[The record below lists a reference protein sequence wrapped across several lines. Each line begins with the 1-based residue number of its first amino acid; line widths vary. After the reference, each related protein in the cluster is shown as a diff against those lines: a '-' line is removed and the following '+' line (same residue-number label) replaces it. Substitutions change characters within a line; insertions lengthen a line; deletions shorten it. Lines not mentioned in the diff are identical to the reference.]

1 MGRDNIMIQVDSIP
15 GSGKTYLLNRIAEH
29 FALEYTIIYWEEP
42 IELWKYTNNQQID
55 SIFDAFLKQPTKNSF
70 IFQTLVF
77 STFLTEEA
85 KFMKKCTELK
95 NIDKPILIIKERGI
109 DSALNIFLPTLQHVN
124 WIEMKLLKEY
134 GQAIE
139 ERLRKPDIRVYLD
152 TSIELS
158 MQRMINRNRENEN
171 YSLEYMTTLQKNYL
185 ELIKQWDSNTVVT
198 LPDNDNLTPLIQ
210 KLEEIRTSY

>member
-1 MGRDNIMIQVDSIP
+1 
-15 GSGKTYLLNRIAEH
+15 
-29 FALEYTIIYWEEP
+29 
-42 IELWKYTNNQQID
+42 
-55 SIFDAFLKQPTKNSF
+55 
-70 IFQTLVF
+70 
-77 STFLTEEA
+77 
-85 KFMKKCTELK
+85 MKKCAELK
-95 NIDKPILIIKERGI
+95 NVDKPILIIKERGI

-171 YSLEYMTTLQKNYL
+171 YSVEYMTTLQKNYL

-210 KLEEIRTSY
+210 KLEEIRTNY